1 MGRAAAIGLMTL
13 EENRNPFS
21 LVPQSTREVDPF
33 ISLQQKHNPT
43 ASRRAPATATGMQ
56 PASKRSVLPLAAPS
70 LLIIQESWT
79 DLFGTRNHPFGQC
92 GSGANE

>member
-33 ISLQQKHNPT
+33 ISTGKTQ
-43 ASRRAPATATGMQ
+43 SDGEPAML
-56 PASKRSVLPLAAPS
+56 PPVSKRIAV
-70 LLIIQESWT
+70 
-79 DLFGTRNHPFGQC
+79 
-92 GSGANE
+92 